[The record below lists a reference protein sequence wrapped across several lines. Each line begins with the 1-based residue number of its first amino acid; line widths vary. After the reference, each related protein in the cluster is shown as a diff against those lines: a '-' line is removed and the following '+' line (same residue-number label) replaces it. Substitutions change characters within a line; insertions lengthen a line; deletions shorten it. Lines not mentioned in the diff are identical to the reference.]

1 MQYPFSYIRLTPIG
15 DSMPSRQAYL
25 ASSLILFTCFM
36 PFCAVA
42 WSEMEPA
49 MVLEKMEQ
57 AYDKVKDYQANVE
70 VRTSKS
76 DGSFD
81 TEKFLY
87 TFKKPEMIRLDFE
100 SPHSGMILVYPDR
113 NRKVV
118 VRPWPFFPFFK
129 LHLDPGDPI
138 LVSHSGQ
145 HIDQT
150 DLGLLIRNI
159 GHSLTD
165 QSRGPPEVTEKD
177 GTVEIQVLA
186 ENHFRKGIL
195 TIYRFS
201 IDEELLLPVK
211 VEESDSAGRLE
222 RTMIFRNLRTNIGI
236 PESSF
241 RLAGD

>member
-1 MQYPFSYIRLTPIG
+1 
-15 DSMPSRQAYL
+15 MPSRQIYL
-25 ASSLILFTCFM
+25 ASSLVFCMCFM

-42 WSEMEPA
+42 GSDMEPA
-49 MVLEKMEQ
+49 TLLEKMEL
-57 AYDKVKDYQANVE
+57 AYDKVKDYQANIE
-70 VRTSKS
+70 VRTSKK

-100 SPHSGMILVYPDR
+100 SPHSGMILVYPDPKG
-113 NRKVV
+113 KVW

-129 LHLDPGDPI
+129 LHLEPGDPM
-138 LVSHSGQ
+138 LASPSGQ

-150 DLGLLIRNI
+150 DLGLLIRKI

-165 QSRGPPEVTEKD
+165 QRRGPPEVIEKD
-177 GTVEIQVLA
+177 GTIEIQVLA
-186 ENHFRKGIL
+186 DNHFREGVL

-201 IDEELLLPVK
+201 IDKELWLPVK
-211 VEESDSAGRLE
+211 VEESDAIGRLE
-222 RTMIFRNLRTNIGI
+222 RTMIFRNLRTNISV
-236 PESSF
+236 PDSLF

>member
-1 MQYPFSYIRLTPIG
+1 
-15 DSMPSRQAYL
+15 MPLRQVYL
-25 ASSLILFTCFM
+25 ASSLIFLTYLM
-36 PFCAVA
+36 PWCAVA

-201 IDEELLLPVK
+201 TDEELWLPVK

>member
-1 MQYPFSYIRLTPIG
+1 
-15 DSMPSRQAYL
+15 MPSRQAYL
-25 ASSLILFTCFM
+25 ASSLIFLTVLM
-36 PFCAVA
+36 PCCAVA

-49 MVLEKMEQ
+49 IVLEKMEQ

-70 VRTSKS
+70 VRTSKN

-113 NRKVV
+113 NGKVV
-118 VRPWPFFPFFK
+118 VRPWPFLPFFK
-129 LHLDPGDPI
+129 LHLDPGDPM

-145 HIDQT
+145 QIDQT
-150 DLGLLIRNI
+150 DFGLLIRKM
-159 GHSLTD
+159 GHSLAD
-165 QSRGPPEVTEKD
+165 QRRGPAQVTEKD

-186 ENHFRKGIL
+186 ENHFRNGIL

-201 IDEELLLPVK
+201 IDGELWLPVK

-222 RTMIFRNLRTNIGI
+222 RTMTFRNLRTNIGI
-236 PESSF
+236 SESLF